1 MNIINHLSKRV
12 RAGLLAI
19 ALLAAGTTLAACS
32 TSSSSTTPTTTA
44 VATVGATSDT
54 TVVKTPGNNEPV
66 LPVANNPINN
76 SSTVQALSID
86 SVIVENNVDATGKA
100 ASDHLEIALSNTGTA
115 ELVAF
120 EVYYTFTDPTT
131 SVTENYYAQ
140 LPANFS
146 IPAGGKRIAHFD
158 KTGTVDH
165 FPVNQFSLYYTDTN
179 AMTVTV
185 FVSAIGAA
193 TQTATIK
200 KDAGGPETAD

>member
-12 RAGLLAI
+12 RAGLLGT

-32 TSSSSTTPTTTA
+32 TSSSSTTATTTA
-44 VATVGATSDT
+44 VATGSATSDT
-54 TVVKTPGNNEPV
+54 MVVKTPGNNEPV

-76 SSTVQALSID
+76 SSTNKVLMID
-86 SVIVENNVDATGKA
+86 SVVVENNLDTAGKA
-100 ASDHLEIALSNTGTA
+100 ASDHLEISLKNSGTTQ
-115 ELVAF
+115 LTKF
-120 EVYYTFTDPTT
+120 EVYYTFTDAIKNI
-131 SVTENYYAQ
+131 SESYYAQ
-140 LPANFS
+140 LPASFS

-179 AMTVTV
+179 AMKVTV

-193 TQTATIK
+193 MQTVTVQ